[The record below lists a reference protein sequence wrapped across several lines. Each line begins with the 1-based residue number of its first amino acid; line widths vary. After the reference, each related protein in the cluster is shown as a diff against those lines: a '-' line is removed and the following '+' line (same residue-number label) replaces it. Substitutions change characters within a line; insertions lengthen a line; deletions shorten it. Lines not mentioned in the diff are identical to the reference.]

1 MDSRTSR
8 DVRPF
13 ARPGHPAS
21 LAGLVASTP
30 PETLG
35 GYVLNALRGQ
45 LAEGQLLSGMQVSA
59 TTIATQLGVSH
70 IPVREALR
78 YLEAQ
83 GHLTRHGRGGLIVAE
98 TSASEFREIVELR
111 ELLEAHAHLIAMPR
125 LSSSDFKSMQRSV
138 RLMGPLLARKDL
150 AAYTIENRSFH
161 FVPIRRSEQPWLQ
174 RMIELMWDA
183 AARYQAHLIREP
195 GWEERLQE
203 QHRELVDAFQARD
216 IDRVTLI
223 MRAHRTST
231 VLLAETD
238 PDCLTT

>member
-1 MDSRTSR
+1 MDSRSGR
-8 DVRPF
+8 DVRSF
-13 ARPGHPAS
+13 ARPGLPT
-21 LAGLVASTP
+21 LPVGPLGGTP

-45 LAEGQLLSGMQVSA
+45 LAEGQLLSGMPVSA

-83 GHLTRHGRGGLIVAE
+83 GHLTRHGRTGLIVAE
-98 TSASEFREIVELR
+98 TSASEFHEIVELR
-111 ELLEAHAHLIAMPR
+111 ELLEAHAYVIAMPR

-150 AAYTIENRSFH
+150 AAYTIENRYFH

-195 GWEERLQE
+195 GWEVTLQE

-216 IDRVTLI
+216 VDRVTRL
-223 MRAHRTST
+223 MRAHRTSI
-231 VLLAETD
+231 VELPETN